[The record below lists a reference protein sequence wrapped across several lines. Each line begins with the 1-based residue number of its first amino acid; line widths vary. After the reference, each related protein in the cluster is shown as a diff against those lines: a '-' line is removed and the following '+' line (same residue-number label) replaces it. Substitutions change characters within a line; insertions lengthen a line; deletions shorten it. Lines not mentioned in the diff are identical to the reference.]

1 MSHFDI
7 IFLALVLDAA
17 VGDPDW
23 LWRRV
28 PHPVTLFGWA
38 IDRADAAWNGPKTP
52 DAAKRGFGTAV
63 VAAGCAVLMLVGA
76 ILATILAVA
85 PLGWV
90 VTAVV
95 VATLVAQRDLYD
107 HVAAVRAALR
117 RDDLDGARAAV
128 SRIVGRD
135 PSELDEAGVSKAAIE
150 SLAENFSDAVV
161 APVFW
166 FAVLGLPGL
175 LAYKF
180 VNTADS
186 MIGHRSERY
195 REFGWAAARLD
206 DLLNFIPARL
216 SAALITA
223 AAYVSRR
230 DAEEAWSAA
239 RLEGRKHVSPNAG
252 WPEAAMAGALGI
264 ALGGPRSYD
273 GEFVDGATMNEF
285 GREDVTGEDIGAAL
299 TLFLIACAIHA
310 AAYVLFG
317 FAFG

>member
-1 MSHFDI
+1 
-7 IFLALVLDAA
+7 
-17 VGDPDW
+17 
-23 LWRRV
+23 V

-38 IDRADAAWNGPKTP
+38 IDQADAAWNDPNTP
-52 DAAKRGFGTAV
+52 DTAKRGLGMAV
-63 VAAGCAVLMLVGA
+63 VAGGCTVLLLAGAFLGAVLSLV
-76 ILATILAVA
+76 
-85 PLGWV
+85 PLGWI
-90 VTAVV
+90 VTAIIVT
-95 VATLVAQRDLYD
+95 TLVAQRDLYD
-107 HVAAVRAALR
+107 HVAAVRGALR
-117 RDDLDGARAAV
+117 QDDLEAARAAV
-128 SRIVGRD
+128 GRIVGRD
-135 PSELDEAGVSKAAIE
+135 PSDLDESGVSKAAIE

-206 DLLNFIPARL
+206 DLLNFIPARI

-223 AAYVSRR
+223 AAYASRR
-230 DAEEAWSAA
+230 NAEDAWSAA
-239 RLEGRKHVSPNAG
+239 RIEGRKHVSPNAG
-252 WPEAAMAGALGI
+252 WPEAAMAGALGV

-273 GEFVDGATMNEF
+273 GVFVDGAVMNEF
-285 GREDVTGEDIGAAL
+285 GREDVSGSDIGAAL
-299 TLFLIACAIHA
+299 TLFLIAGAIHA
-310 AAYVLFG
+310 AVYVLLG